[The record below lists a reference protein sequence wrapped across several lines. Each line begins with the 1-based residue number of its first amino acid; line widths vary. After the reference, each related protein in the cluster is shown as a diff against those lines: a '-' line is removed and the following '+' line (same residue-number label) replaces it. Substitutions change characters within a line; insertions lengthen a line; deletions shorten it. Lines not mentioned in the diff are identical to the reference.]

1 MVKVDSLVK
10 LHILPQD
17 GVARAERMETWED
30 VKESISRAPP
40 PPPPAEED
48 VRLADAAHSV
58 GGFGRLVKNKVKA
71 AVGRGKDREEP
82 TSAGELQRDQ
92 SPDLAEEPLIDPQL
106 DPISVPE
113 PDASAPHPTPAA
125 AAHRPVEY
133 Y

>member
-10 LHILPQD
+10 LHILPRD
-17 GVARAERMETWED
+17 GVARAERLETWED
-30 VKESISRAPP
+30 VAAARLWRRHTARGPLHGDRAAPVHRLRHVPTKAGPPAKEEISRAPP

-82 TSAGELQRDQ
+82 TSPASGSRAGR
-92 SPDLAEEPLIDPQL
+92 
-106 DPISVPE
+106 
-113 PDASAPHPTPAA
+113 
-125 AAHRPVEY
+125 
-133 Y
+133 

>member
-10 LHILPQD
+10 LHILPRD
-17 GVARAERMETWED
+17 GASRAERLETWED

-82 TSAGELQRDQ
+82 KAVLTQ
-92 SPDLAEEPLIDPQL
+92 
-106 DPISVPE
+106 PE
-113 PDASAPHPTPAA
+113 PFNRSPRSELLSTSSDRTEIE
-125 AAHRPVEY
+125 VV
-133 Y
+133 